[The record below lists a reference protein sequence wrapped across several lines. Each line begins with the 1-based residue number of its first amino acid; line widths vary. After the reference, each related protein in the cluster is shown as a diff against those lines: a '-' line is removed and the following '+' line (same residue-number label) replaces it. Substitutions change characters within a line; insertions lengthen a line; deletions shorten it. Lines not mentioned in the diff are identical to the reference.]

1 MTQMLIQEL
10 QITSTT
16 LGAVLKRACK
26 KWNKEHPHPVGPAT
40 VHDFLVNILYYW
52 DTVTHTEW
60 KENELAETI
69 AELLR
74 DGTPGYVNLTEDQLM
89 AKVLTEGVVGDAIED
104 GKSLH
109 QLLVEHPWITWEDD

>member
-16 LGAVLKRACK
+16 LGAILKKACK
-26 KWNKEHPHPVGPAT
+26 KWNKENPQQKAT
-40 VHDFLVNILYYW
+40 VHDFLCNILCYW

-60 KENELAETI
+60 KGSELAETI

-104 GKSLH
+104 GKSLY
-109 QLLVEHPWITWEDD
+109 QMLDEHPWITWDDN